1 MVTNCG
7 TVTATPPFSANN
19 VYVSGCNLQ
28 TTSVTTGESVDV
40 TVPVNNDNGLAA
52 VTDIALNINGQQVEV
67 KNVLINANDS
77 GTFSFE
83 FTPDSPGEYGVTVE
97 VASVEKF

>member
-1 MVTNCG
+1 MVTHCG
-7 TVTATPPFSANN
+7 TVTTTSPFNANN

-28 TTSVTTGESVDV
+28 TTSVTTGESVNV
-40 TVPVNNDNGLAA
+40 TVPVNNDNGSRA

-83 FTPDSPGEYGVTVE
+83 FTPDSPGDYSVTVE